1 MKQRKPIP
9 PQASEETRGV
19 ESRRETD
26 TMGEVAI
33 PSWAYWGAQTQRA
46 VENFGVSDKTIPA
59 PLIRAIG
66 LLKRCAA
73 ETNGELGLIDAS
85 LVDAIV
91 RAAAELIDGTWDDH
105 FPVDVFQTGSGTSW
119 NMNANEVIANRA
131 NEILGFPLGKKRP
144 VHPNDHVN
152 RGQSSN
158 DVIPTAI
165 HMANRVEAERL
176 IASLG
181 QLEKALEAKASE
193 FQRVVKIG
201 RTHLQDAV
209 PMTLGQEFSGYQAQI
224 RNGRVRIAGV
234 LPRLEDLALGG
245 TVIGTG
251 LNAHPEFGAR
261 TILKI
266 ANETGVPFRRAENA
280 FEAIASR
287 DAQSEL
293 MGAVN
298 TAAGSLAKIAQ
309 DLRILSS
316 GPRAGLGEIMLPS
329 LQPGSSIM
337 PGKINPVVPE
347 MVIQVAAFIMGKNLS
362 VAVGSQSGPL
372 ELNIMMPL
380 IAYETLTALR
390 LMANTCEAFA
400 DRCIAGIQA
409 DEARCRQWIEWS
421 LALVTPL
428 ATRIGYDQA
437 AKLAYEA
444 FREKKTIREVV
455 RAKKILTE
463 DEIDVILDPNKML
476 GC

>member
-131 NEILGFPLGKKRP
+131 NEILGVPLGKKHP

-165 HMANRVEAERL
+165 HMANRVEADRL

-245 TVIGTG
+245 TAIGTG

-298 TAAGSLAKIAQ
+298 TVAGSLAKIAQ

-476 GC
+476 G

>member
-1 MKQRKPIP
+1 MKQREPIP
-9 PQASEETRGV
+9 PQGSEETRGV
-19 ESRRETD
+19 ASRRETD

-245 TVIGTG
+245 TAIGTG

-455 RAKKILTE
+455 REKKILTE

-476 GC
+476 G